1 MKLQFIYLAA
11 ILLIN
16 TTLFG
21 QSLTVDFLNKVDRFL
36 STYVEDGRVD
46 YSSIKINNDQLFELT
61 DFLENFDL
69 SRLKDKDAQK
79 AFWINVYNI
88 TVIKSVIQ
96 NYPISSP
103 LDVDGFFNKNK
114 HIIGKMELTLD
125 QIEKEIL
132 FGIDRDPRL
141 HFAVVCAAVGCPQ
154 IINKA
159 YRINDLN
166 DMLNNRAVIA
176 VNNDYYV
183 NVDTKNKVVHLNEI
197 FKWYRSDFEQGYLT
211 VISFINKY
219 RNVNIPSDY
228 SIEYINYDW
237 KLNDLKIYKNKET
250 GLIDLQSYTPSVLLA
265 KGEYEL
271 KVFNNLYTQTA
282 YFDENLDKID
292 QNGRSTYNTIL
303 TSFLYGITEDINLGF
318 DVWIKSVRNDIQSS
332 SPLEVFGF
340 NNSLT
345 SRNAISG
352 IGPKI
357 KISPF
362 SSGFFEKLSIQ
373 STFLIPT
380 ETNLTGSSTQ
390 PYLDSDSYLFLNQF
404 FYDEKFSEDFS
415 FFGELDF
422 WFRIDRNLEGR
433 NNSFQIPVKGF
444 LSYYPSNNL
453 TLYYMLELSTKFGEG
468 PTNSYYSQT
477 GVGLKYQ
484 LLPWLELE
492 GLGTIFY
499 IGKNSGAGQT
509 LNFGIRIVNAI

>member
-1 MKLQFIYLAA
+1 MKLNYIYLAVV
-11 ILLIN
+11 LLIH

-21 QSLTVDFLNKVDRFL
+21 QDLNKHFLDKVDRFL
-36 STYVEDGRVD
+36 NTYVEDGRVD

-61 DFLENFDL
+61 DLLENFDL
-69 SRLKDKDAQK
+69 STLKDKDAQK

-88 TVIKSVIQ
+88 TVIKSVIES
-96 NYPISSP
+96 YPISSP

-141 HFAVVCAAVGCPQ
+141 HFAVVCAAIGCPQ
-154 IINKA
+154 IISEA
-159 YRINDLN
+159 YRINNLN
-166 DMLNNRAVIA
+166 DMLNNRAVHV

-183 NVDTKNKVVHLNEI
+183 RTDTSNKVVFLNEI
-197 FKWYRSDFEQGYLT
+197 FKWYRSDFEKENST
-211 VISFINKY
+211 VISFINKF

-228 SIEYINYDW
+228 SIEYISYDW
-237 KLNDLKIYKNKET
+237 KLNDVIVHDNAET
-250 GLIDLQSYTPSVLLA
+250 ELIDLQSYTPSVLLA
-265 KGEYEL
+265 RGEYEL
-271 KVFNNLYTQTA
+271 KIFNNLYTQTA
-282 YFDENLDKID
+282 YFDENSDKID

-303 TSFLYGITEDINLGF
+303 TSFLYGITKNINLGF
-318 DVWIKSVRNDIQSS
+318 EVWIKSVRNDIVSS
-332 SPLEVFGF
+332 SPLEVFSF
-340 NNSLT
+340 NNSIT
-345 SRNAISG
+345 SRTAISG

-357 KISPF
+357 KFSPF
-362 SSGFFEKLSIQ
+362 SSGFFGKLSIQ

-380 ETNLTGSSTQ
+380 EKYLVGSSTQ

-404 FYDEKFSEDFS
+404 FYDQKISDNFS

-453 TLYYMLELSTKFGEG
+453 TLYYMLELSNKFGEG
-468 PTNSYYSQT
+468 PTTSYYSQT

-492 GLGTIFY
+492 ELGTIFY